1 MKHILIVSV
10 CVVLCGCSSY
20 GMLGGRDPMA
30 GFPMGGGAQGGT
42 MQVGAAPGGA
52 GMPAGMMDPNAMMK
66 RIEFQQELMKNPDL
80 PAWYESRE
88 KMALAIGDRTFDKGF
103 DRVFDSMVIALGNLG
118 CRVNNMERVSGY
130 LTASSPQL
138 PPEQINAMK
147 QQALEQYA
155 QAKGYPPTVTQKGQG
170 FDLPM
175 PGGGYGGAGL
185 TLSMVRQGEAQ
196 TKVKLRFDRTYYPPE
211 IQQLYQRVW
220 TEVDKQMF
228 LDKALD

>member
-1 MKHILIVSV
+1 MKQVLIAALGVA
-10 CVVLCGCSSY
+10 LCGCSSY
-20 GMLGGRDPMA
+20 GMMGRADPMA
-30 GFPMGGGAQGGT
+30 GFPMGGG
-42 MQVGAAPGGA
+42 MAATADGQAGVQMG

-80 PAWYESRE
+80 PAWYETRE

-130 LTASSPQL
+130 LTASAPQL
-138 PPEQINAMK
+138 PPDQVAAMK

-155 QAKGYPPTVTQKGQG
+155 QAKGYPPSVTQKGQG

-175 PGGGYGGAGL
+175 PGSGYGAAGL